1 MKSTGIVRRIDE
13 LGRIVIPKEIR
24 NNLRLRSGENIEIY
38 TDNDSIIM
46 KKFSIVNRISD
57 LAQELTD
64 AMYTFLKY
72 NIFITDMHGVIAA
85 SGNKKKEL
93 LNKELSET
101 LIEKIE
107 KREKMFEG
115 RIKDIEIIKNK
126 TYTCSYMTN
135 PIIKDG
141 ECIGLIVIFS
151 EDDKLTLDELH
162 IIEIVSSFISKY
174 LEE

>member
-1 MKSTGIVRRIDE
+1 MKSTGVIRRIDE

-24 NNLRLRSGENIEIY
+24 NNLRLRSGENVEIFIEN
-38 TDNDSIIM
+38 DNIIM
-46 KKFSIVNRISD
+46 KKFSMMNKISD

-64 AMYTFLKY
+64 AVYTFIKY
-72 NIFITDMHGVIAA
+72 NIIITDLHTVIAC
-85 SGNKKKEL
+85 SGKLKKEL
-93 LNKELSET
+93 LNKNISNF

-115 RIKDIEIIKNK
+115 YIKPIEIVEGKE
-126 TYTCSYMTN
+126 YECSYLTC

-141 ECIGLIVIFS
+141 LPVGLIAIFS
-151 EDDKLTLDELH
+151 LDDKLTLDQLH

>member
-1 MKSTGIVRRIDE
+1 MKSTGIVRRLDE

-38 TDNDSIIM
+38 TDGDSIIM
-46 KKFSIVNRISD
+46 KKFSFVNKISD

-64 AMYTFLKY
+64 AIYTFLKH
-72 NIFITDMHGVIAA
+72 NIIITDMHEVIAA
-85 SGNKKKEL
+85 SGKKKKEL
-93 LNKELSET
+93 LRKSLSNFM
-101 LIEKIE
+101 IEKIE

-115 RIKDIEIIKNK
+115 HIKSTEIIENKN
-126 TYTCSYMTN
+126 YNCSYITN

-141 ECIGLIVIFS
+141 ECIGIIIIFS
-151 EDDKLTLDELH
+151 ESEKLTLDQLH

>member
-72 NIFITDMHGVIAA
+72 NIFITDMHNIIAV

-93 LNKELSET
+93 LNKELSEFM
-101 LIEKIE
+101 IEKIE

-115 RIKDIEIIKNK
+115 HIKDIEIIKNK
-126 TYTCSYMTN
+126 IYTCSYMTN

-151 EDDKLTLDELH
+151 EDEKLTLDELH

>member
-38 TDNDSIIM
+38 TDNDTIIL
-46 KKFSIVNRISD
+46 KKFSMVNKISD

-64 AMYTFLKY
+64 AIHTFLKY
-72 NIFITDMHGVIAA
+72 NIFITDMHTIISA

-93 LNKELSET
+93 LNKNLSEFM
-101 LIEKIE
+101 IEKIE

-115 RIKDIEIIKNK
+115 HIKDIEILEGK
-126 TYTCSYMTN
+126 TYTCSYLTN

-151 EDDKLTLDELH
+151 EKDKLTLDELH

>member
-38 TDNDSIIM
+38 TDKESIIM
-46 KKFSIVNRISD
+46 KKFSMVNKISD

-64 AMYTFLKY
+64 AIHTFLKY
-72 NIFITDMHGVIAA
+72 NIVITDMHEIISA
-85 SGNKKKEL
+85 SGKKKKEIIHK
-93 LNKELSET
+93 NLSEVM
-101 LIEKIE
+101 IEKID
-107 KREKMFEG
+107 KREKMFESH
-115 RIKDIEIIKNK
+115 IKDIEIIEGK

-141 ECIGLIVIFS
+141 ECIGLIIIFS
-151 EDDKLTLDELH
+151 EDERLTLDELH